1 MSAAS
6 SGLQVVTGAPP
17 FPGSQHNAV
26 APLRKPGGEAR
37 RRAADPR
44 PRRGGGPMDLRQ
56 FWATWRRDILR
67 GAVIFTVVLVA
78 GSATCRFYPPP
89 PEGMRTLLNRGF
101 NLADGGPA
109 PPPAPHPPAPT
120 RPPPAR
126 RG

>member
-78 GSATCRFYPPP
+78 GLAIRRLFPTARP
-89 PEGMRTLLNRGF
+89 GMPTGINPGF
-101 NLADGGPA
+101 
-109 PPPAPHPPAPT
+109 HPSQ
-120 RPPPAR
+120 
-126 RG
+126 